1 MDAVK
6 PNHIEVVV
14 VTTSGRY
21 PTTGT
26 DEVPVHQPV
35 SVQLAKAARAL
46 EITDTSG
53 WVARVNGAEIDA
65 NKSYTDNHLSGSI
78 TIDYGKREGGGG
90 CTS

>member
-1 MDAVK
+1 MDTVK
-6 PNHIEVVV
+6 QNHIEVVV
-14 VTTSGRY
+14 VTTSGPY

-35 SVQLAKAARAL
+35 SVLLAKATKAL
-46 EITDTSG
+46 QITDTSG
-53 WVARVNGAEIDA
+53 WVARVNGTEVDA
-65 NKSYTDNHLSGSI
+65 TKSYAGNHLAGSI